1 MTVRY
6 ICLPCEGENCL
17 RCGGRGWV
25 GEVLV
30 RIERQNSLI
39 EAVAKHLVQKRITQ
53 GEWTRLAAEA
63 NLTTAQ
69 FTEVE
74 IWSASG
80 PVKYEFMSMTDEVIH
95 TLADLVGI
103 EMPPVVD
110 QPKSVRRCQYG
121 TRRFF
126 ADRCPRRV
134 GVFG

>member
-1 MTVRY
+1 MAVRY
-6 ICLPCEGENCL
+6 ICLSCEGEKCL

-25 GEVLV
+25 GEALV

-39 EAVAKHLVQKRITQ
+39 EAVAKHLVQKRISQ
-53 GEWTRLAAEA
+53 GACTRLAAEA

-80 PVKYEFMSMTDEVIH
+80 PVKYEFMSMTDEVID

-110 QPKSVRRCQYG
+110 QPKSVRRCQWDSA
-121 TRRFF
+121 FF
-126 ADRCPRRV
+126 C
-134 GVFG
+134 

>member
-1 MTVRY
+1 MAVRFL
-6 ICLPCEGENCL
+6 CVSCEGEKCL

-25 GEVLV
+25 GEAIV

-39 EAVAKHLVQKRITQ
+39 EAVAKALVQKRISQ
-53 GEWTRLAAEA
+53 GAWTRLAAEA

-80 PVKYEFMSMTDEVIH
+80 PVKYEFMSMTDEVID

-110 QPKSVRRCQYG
+110 RPKSVRRSQWDSA
-121 TRRFF
+121 FF
-126 ADRCPRRV
+126 C
-134 GVFG
+134 